1 VRRLRSGPYWVLC
14 ALAEGEAHGYLVS
27 QRIKALARD
36 EIGVGPG
43 TLYAA
48 IERLASTGMIEL
60 AREEVV
66 EGRNRRSYRITDKG
80 RAAAAMETEVRA
92 DAVSTAR
99 RQLGL
104 A

>member
-1 VRRLRSGPYWVLC
+1 MLC
-14 ALAEGEAHGYLVS
+14 ALAEGEAHGYVIS

-36 EIGVGPG
+36 EVGVGPG

-48 IERLASTGMIEL
+48 LERLASTGMIEL

-66 EGRNRRSYRITDKG
+66 EGRNRRSYRITEKG
-80 RAAAAMETEVRA
+80 RASAAMETELRA
-92 DAVSTAR
+92 ASVSTAQH
-99 RQLGL
+99 QLGL

>member
-1 VRRLRSGPYWVLC
+1 
-14 ALAEGEAHGYLVS
+14 
-27 QRIKALARD
+27 
-36 EIGVGPG
+36 
-43 TLYAA
+43 
-48 IERLASTGMIEL
+48 MIEL

-92 DAVSTAR
+92 AAVSTAR

>member
-1 VRRLRSGPYWVLC
+1 MRRLRSGSYWVLC
-14 ALAEGEAHGYLVS
+14 ALAEGEAHGYVIS

-36 EIGVGPG
+36 EVGVGPG

-60 AREEVV
+60 AREEVI
-66 EGRNRRSYRITDKG
+66 EGRNRRSYRITEKG
-80 RAAAAMETEVRA
+80 RASAAMETELRA
-92 DAVSTAR
+92 ASVLTAQH
-99 RQLGL
+99 QLGL